1 MRTVLKWL
9 GFALGAVVLVLVAV
23 LGWASLKFSAKAH
36 STTTYPLAG
45 FSRHIKGSA
54 ARGRYLVTVRM
65 TCVECHGQDLAGGT
79 VIDDPVAGHVHG
91 SNITPFKLKAWSD
104 AEIIRTLR
112 HGVSRDGHPLVI
124 MPSEDYQAMSEPDM
138 ADIVAYLRSV
148 PAVERPDLPNSAG
161 PLLKVFWALGKTPQ
175 VFGTDMIDHQRPF
188 APVVKAGVT
197 PAYGKYIFLNTCVG
211 CHRENLQGGPMPGT
225 PPDWAVPANITQD
238 ALGSWSEADFIKT
251 LKTGVN
257 PSGAKLRLPMAMI
270 LKYTPKFSATEL
282 KALWAYIRT
291 VQGTPIKGKTDF

>member
-1 MRTVLKWL
+1 MRTVLKVL
-9 GFALGAVVLVLVAV
+9 GFVLGAAVLLLVAV
-23 LGWASLKFSAKAH
+23 LGWASVKFSAQAH
-36 STTTYPLAG
+36 RTTAYPLAG
-45 FSRHIKGSA
+45 FSQHVKGSA
-54 ARGRYLVTVRM
+54 ARGKYLVTVRM
-65 TCVECHGQDLAGGT
+65 TCVECHGQDLSGGT

-112 HGVSRDGHPLVI
+112 HGVSKDGHPLLI
-124 MPSEDYQAMSEPDM
+124 MPSEDYQSMSEPDM

-148 PAVERPDLPNSAG
+148 PPVDKPDQPSTAG

-175 VFGTDMIDHQRPF
+175 VFGIDMIDHQRPF
-188 APVVKAGVT
+188 APVVKAAVT
-197 PAYGKYIFLNTCVG
+197 PAFGKYIFMNTCVG

-238 ALGSWSEADFIKT
+238 ALGGWSEADFIKT

-270 LKYTPKFSATEL
+270 LKYTPKFSNTEL